1 MLKIADATLLARSK
15 IKSHKIW
22 FMIVIVVEAI
32 LLAVVFLSLGVS
44 NAIGD
49 DLGRYSK
56 SSLSGRYLVRTT
68 TPRYTYNSPLNN
80 NQEIWDLSE
89 ELYRNAIVEKKEIA
103 SQIGVDYD
111 ENSEEK
117 PTEFV
122 EGDRTFNS
130 WTKYGQEAI
139 SEYINNLDI
148 DSNKDDLRQKLTG
161 YDYKNI
167 YEWHNMRADGDIVL
181 LKNGK
186 EDFSEY
192 KSASSSIDEK
202 TLNGFQVLDES
213 IYKEFI
219 LGDIDTTSESIP
231 IVISQSAAKKYLGIE
246 GEDISYNE
254 LTDRII
260 NKEYDACYR
269 NEASKQLLFAVEQ
282 SKNNSYAD
290 LVYAEPNIACG
301 DVLVE
306 KDNRSSLELENEAKN
321 IAFQKATG
329 EYDEPKQ
336 AKLTFRIVGVIPI
349 KDSQN
354 ANSTDVMG
362 LIQELGEINIATPLI
377 PLSYYEQN
385 WQTLD
390 EVFIDY
396 SKTKD
401 IYGIASGYL
410 IEFNDADDTIRFV
423 SENTCVDNNEG
434 CLDRSRPFY
443 LSYDNKSLIL
453 TDISE
458 FAKKIISIFVVIA
471 ICIAVITT
479 VVIILRSINSERKE
493 ISIYGAIGFRRSH
506 IVQIYLMQTIIV
518 SVATILLAI
527 VIALLI
533 GDVAN
538 FALGGILATNLEEIF
553 SIYNQTIETNVFA
566 PNISILIISGVFVLS
581 TVASGAI
588 TALLFSKQNIVSG
601 LRYE

>member
-1 MLKIADATLLARSK
+1 M
-15 IKSHKIW
+15 
-22 FMIVIVVEAI
+22 
-32 LLAVVFLSLGVS
+32 
-44 NAIGD
+44 
-49 DLGRYSK
+49 
-56 SSLSGRYLVRTT
+56 
-68 TPRYTYNSPLNN
+68 
-80 NQEIWDLSE
+80 
-89 ELYRNAIVEKKEIA
+89 
-103 SQIGVDYD
+103 
-111 ENSEEK
+111 
-117 PTEFV
+117 
-122 EGDRTFNS
+122 
-130 WTKYGQEAI
+130 
-139 SEYINNLDI
+139 
-148 DSNKDDLRQKLTG
+148 
-161 YDYKNI
+161 
-167 YEWHNMRADGDIVL
+167 
-181 LKNGK
+181 
-186 EDFSEY
+186 
-192 KSASSSIDEK
+192 
-202 TLNGFQVLDES
+202 
-213 IYKEFI
+213 
-219 LGDIDTTSESIP
+219 
-231 IVISQSAAKKYLGIE
+231 
-246 GEDISYNE
+246 
-254 LTDRII
+254 
-260 NKEYDACYR
+260 
-269 NEASKQLLFAVEQ
+269 FAVEQ
-282 SKNNSYAD
+282 SKNNSSAD

-410 IEFNDADDTIRFV
+410 SEFNNADDTIRFV
-423 SENTCVDNNEG
+423 NENTCVDNNEG
-434 CLDRSRPFY
+434 CLDKSKPFY

-471 ICIAVITT
+471 ICIAIITT
-479 VVIILRSINSERKE
+479 AVIILRSINSERKE

-527 VIALLI
+527 IIALLI
-533 GDVAN
+533 GGVAN

-566 PNISILIISGVFVLS
+566 SNISILIISGVFVLS